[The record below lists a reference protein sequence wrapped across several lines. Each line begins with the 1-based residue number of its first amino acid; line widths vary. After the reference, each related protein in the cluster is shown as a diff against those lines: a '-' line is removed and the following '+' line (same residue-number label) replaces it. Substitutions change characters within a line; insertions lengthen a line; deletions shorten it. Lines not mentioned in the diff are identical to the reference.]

1 MNAVSSFM
9 GYKINNSSLDDLVDL
24 CGKHICM
31 SASRKTPIVFSCA
44 NPHSLATAEYR
55 DEFRQALRNAEI
67 LVADGVGLT
76 IVGSLLGTN
85 VNPRI
90 TGSDFFNALMNSVN
104 NSSYKTK
111 IRVCFFGSNQKV
123 LNLIKKNLADKY
135 HHIEFCDF
143 ISPPYGDWDE
153 VQDADFIE
161 RINLAKPDILW
172 VGMTAPKQEIWVEKN
187 RAKLQVSVIGNI
199 GAVFDFCAGTYQR
212 APKWAQQAGIEWLIR
227 LMREPRRM
235 WRRNFVSPII
245 FVVSALRYTLVKAP
259 EISKGI

>member
-24 CGKHICM
+24 CGRHI
-31 SASRKTPIVFSCA
+31 SLNPSEKNPIVFSCA

-55 DEFRQALRNAEI
+55 DEFRQALKNSEI
-67 LVADGVGLT
+67 LVTDGVGLT
-76 IVGSLLGTN
+76 IVGSLLGIN

-90 TGSDFFNALMNSVN
+90 TGSDFFNALMNSAN
-104 NSSYKTK
+104 NSTYNTK
-111 IRVCFFGSNQKV
+111 IRVCFFGSSQKV
-123 LNLIKKNLADKY
+123 LNLIKKNLVDKY
-135 HHIEFCDF
+135 PYIEFCEF
-143 ISPPYGDWDE
+143 ISPPYGEWNE
-153 VQDADFIE
+153 AQNADFIE
-161 RINLAKPDILW
+161 RINIAKPDILW
-172 VGMTAPKQEIWVEKN
+172 VGMTAPKQEVWVEKN
-187 RAKLQVSVIGNI
+187 RMKLQVSVIGNV

-245 FVVSALRYTLVKAP
+245 FVVSALRYALMKDS